1 VSQVE
6 IGPELKSQVREYL
19 EKQGYEITE
28 VAKIMGKSGV
38 EHTFD
43 MVAQKDDGFATHTI
57 AICITATGGDSD
69 TEAGTVFSFANKA
82 YDAGI
87 QERIFIAIPE
97 LSQEAKELAEKQ
109 RIKVINEEQIESLL
123 SLKPKPQVKPKEPF
137 RFGTKEQLIESLAD
151 RGYRVEE
158 KAKVRGRSG
167 VEYTFDILAYTD
179 IDGVGHSLGIDFL
192 NGENEKEIGLEK
204 VALFDT
210 KAYEVGIDDKII
222 VAPLQLSPEAQKF
235 AHQQRIK
242 IFEPDQ
248 KIASQPEPTKEKST
262 LPEEKLIKAE
272 EEKLT
277 KAEEEKLTKAEEEKL
292 TKAEEEKLTKAE
304 EEKLTKA
311 EEEKLTK
318 AEEEKLTKAEEEK
331 PTKAEEEKPTKAEEE
346 KPTKA
351 EEEKLTKAEEE
362 KLTKAEEEKLTKA
375 EEEKL
380 TKAEE
385 EKLTKAEKAKA
396 TEAKPKAKH
405 LRHAIQTEA
414 LQLIP
419 EVMARRY
426 NAIPLSVSGN
436 TLQVAMADPTD
447 IFALEAFSAL
457 SRMRIKPIAANATE
471 VREAI
476 DFNYKGYGEIE
487 KQLSRI
493 TISGDASD
501 ERLAITADTDAP
513 LAQALSLIVEEAVKA
528 RSSDVH
534 IEPEED
540 RLRIRYRI
548 DGTLQDM
555 MSLPLNIHLA
565 LVSRIKILAD
575 MNIADR
581 HRAQD
586 GQFSTE
592 AKGRQIDIR
601 VATAPTVNGE
611 MAELRLLDKS
621 VATLG
626 LPELGMLPDSMAR
639 YENLLK
645 IPYGMILIS
654 GPTGAGKTTTLYASI
669 NSLDCL
675 ERNIV
680 TIEDPAEYRFK
691 DINQIQVNPQAGITF
706 ATGLRSILR
715 LDPDI
720 IMVGEIRD
728 AETAN
733 IAVQAALTGH
743 LMLSSVHASDAT
755 GVLSRLLDLGV
766 EPFLIASAVI
776 GVVAQRMVRRTCPDC
791 SHLIE
796 APVVEQMAYQKEIG
810 EKKTEF
816 QYGTGC
822 KSCAYA
828 GYLGRTGIFEILS
841 MSDTI
846 RTMLTSQAS
855 SSQIRAQALKEGMVT
870 MMNDG
875 MRKVKEGITT
885 PSEVLRNAYSAD

>member
-1 VSQVE
+1 VRQAE

-19 EKQGYEITE
+19 EKQGYGITE
-28 VAKIMGKSGV
+28 GAKLMGKSGV

-43 MVAQKDDGFATHTI
+43 MLAQRDDGFATHTI
-57 AICITATGGDSD
+57 AICIATTEGDSD

-123 SLKPKPQVKPKEPF
+123 NLKPKLPDKPKEPF
-137 RFGTKEQLIESLAD
+137 RFGTKEQLIESLSN

-179 IDGVGHSLGIDFL
+179 VDGVGHSLGIDFI
-192 NGENEKEIGLEK
+192 NGGKDASKEISLEQ

-222 VAPLQLSPEAQKF
+222 VAPLQLSPEAQQF
-235 AHQQRIK
+235 AQQQRIK
-242 IFEPDQ
+242 VLEPDQ
-248 KIASQPEPTKEKST
+248 KIAAEPKPTKEEPAP
-262 LPEEKLIKAE
+262 PEEKLA
-272 EEKLT
+272 
-277 KAEEEKLTKAEEEKL
+277 
-292 TKAEEEKLTKAE
+292 
-304 EEKLTKA
+304 
-311 EEEKLTK
+311 K

-346 KPTKA
+346 KLA
-351 EEEKLTKAEEE
+351 
-362 KLTKAEEEKLTKA
+362 
-375 EEEKL
+375 
-380 TKAEE
+380 
-385 EKLTKAEKAKA
+385 KAEKAKA
-396 TEAKPKAKH
+396 AETKPKAKH

-457 SRMRIKPIAANATE
+457 SRLRIKPIAANATE

-493 TISGDASD
+493 TISGDVS
-501 ERLAITADTDAP
+501 EEKLALTADTDAP
-513 LAQALSLIVEEAVKA
+513 LAQALSLIIEEAVKA

-540 RLRIRYRI
+540 RLRVRYRI

-592 AKGRQIDIR
+592 AKGREIDVR

-626 LPELGMLPDSMAR
+626 LSELGMLSDSLER
-639 YENLLK
+639 YENMLK
-645 IPYGMILIS
+645 VPYGMILIS

-675 ERNIV
+675 ERNVI

-715 LDPDI
+715 LDPDV

-766 EPFLIASAVI
+766 EPFLIASSVI
-776 GVVAQRMVRRTCPDC
+776 GVVAQRMVRRICPDC
-791 SHLIE
+791 SHIIE
-796 APVVEQMAYQKEIG
+796 APVIEQMAYEREIG

-822 KSCAYA
+822 KTCAYA
-828 GYLGRTGIFEILS
+828 GFLGRTGIFEILS
-841 MSDTI
+841 MSDAV